1 MSFPPTTEGL
11 TKTISLPRER
21 MYITWMLAEGHTYKQ
36 VLPTTPGVFMG
47 EMIVVTVVGAD
58 KPGIVAA
65 ISSVLA
71 EAKANIVDISMTV
84 LRGFFSMIMVVD
96 ISGAVTDL
104 TDLRDRLE
112 RKGDEV
118 GVKVM
123 VLHEDV
129 FRYMQKI

>member
-1 MSFPPTTEGL
+1 
-11 TKTISLPRER
+11 
-21 MYITWMLAEGHTYKQ
+21 
-36 VLPTTPGVFMG
+36 MG
-47 EMIVVTVVGAD
+47 EMIVVTVVGVD

-96 ISGAVTDL
+96 ISSASLDL
-104 TDLRDRLE
+104 AKLKERLE
-112 RKGDEV
+112 EKGEEV
-118 GVKVM
+118 GVRVM

>member
-1 MSFPPTTEGL
+1 
-11 TKTISLPRER
+11 
-21 MYITWMLAEGHTYKQ
+21 
-36 VLPTTPGVFMG
+36 MG

-96 ISGAVTDL
+96 ISEAISDL
-104 TDLRDRLE
+104 SELRDRLE
-112 RKGDEV
+112 EKGKEV
-118 GVKVM
+118 GVRVM

-129 FRYMQKI
+129 FRYMQKV

>member
-1 MSFPPTTEGL
+1 
-11 TKTISLPRER
+11 
-21 MYITWMLAEGHTYKQ
+21 
-36 VLPTTPGVFMG
+36 MG

-96 ISGAVTDL
+96 ISESVSDL
-104 TDLRDRLE
+104 TELRGRLE
-112 RKGDEV
+112 EKGKEI
-118 GVKVM
+118 GVRVM

-129 FRYMQKI
+129 FRYMQKV

>member
-1 MSFPPTTEGL
+1 
-11 TKTISLPRER
+11 
-21 MYITWMLAEGHTYKQ
+21 
-36 VLPTTPGVFMG
+36 MG

-96 ISGAVTDL
+96 ISESVSDL
-104 TDLRDRLE
+104 AELRGRLE
-112 RKGDEV
+112 EKGKEI
-118 GVKVM
+118 GVRVM

-129 FRYMQKI
+129 FRYMQKV

>member
-1 MSFPPTTEGL
+1 
-11 TKTISLPRER
+11 
-21 MYITWMLAEGHTYKQ
+21 
-36 VLPTTPGVFMG
+36 MG

-96 ISGAVTDL
+96 ISSASLDL
-104 TDLRDRLE
+104 AKLKERLE
-112 RKGDEV
+112 EKGEEV
-118 GVKVM
+118 GVRVM

-129 FRYMQKI
+129 FRYMQKV

>member
-1 MSFPPTTEGL
+1 
-11 TKTISLPRER
+11 
-21 MYITWMLAEGHTYKQ
+21 
-36 VLPTTPGVFMG
+36 MG

>member
-1 MSFPPTTEGL
+1 
-11 TKTISLPRER
+11 
-21 MYITWMLAEGHTYKQ
+21 
-36 VLPTTPGVFMG
+36 MG

-96 ISGAVTDL
+96 ISEAVSDL
-104 TDLRDRLE
+104 SELRERLE
-112 RKGDEV
+112 ERGKEV
-118 GVKVM
+118 GVRVM

-129 FRYMQKI
+129 FRYMQKV

>member
-1 MSFPPTTEGL
+1 
-11 TKTISLPRER
+11 
-21 MYITWMLAEGHTYKQ
+21 
-36 VLPTTPGVFMG
+36 MG

-71 EAKANIVDISMTV
+71 EANANIVDISMTV

-96 ISGAVTDL
+96 ISGAVTEL

-112 RKGDEV
+112 RKGKEV
-118 GVKVM
+118 GVRVM

-129 FRYMQKI
+129 FKYMQKI

>member
-1 MSFPPTTEGL
+1 
-11 TKTISLPRER
+11 
-21 MYITWMLAEGHTYKQ
+21 
-36 VLPTTPGVFMG
+36 MG

-96 ISGAVTDL
+96 ISEAISDIFE
-104 TDLRDRLE
+104 LRDRLE
-112 RKGDEV
+112 EKGKEI
-118 GVKVM
+118 GVRVM

-129 FRYMQKI
+129 FRYMQKV